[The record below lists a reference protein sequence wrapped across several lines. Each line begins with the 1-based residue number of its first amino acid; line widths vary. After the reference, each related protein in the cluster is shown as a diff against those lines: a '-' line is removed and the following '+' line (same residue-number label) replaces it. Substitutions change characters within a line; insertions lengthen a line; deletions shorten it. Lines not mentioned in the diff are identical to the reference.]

1 MSEQGNGRQRAGVA
15 ALRRARHVLE
25 AAGLVLALGLLRLL
39 PVDSASNLGGF
50 LARTIGPRLPV
61 SRRAWRN
68 LRLVFPEKPEAEI
81 AAIIRGMWDN
91 LGRVVAEY
99 PHLGQITALEENRV
113 IWKGKEPVSRVRDE
127 GKAAIFVS
135 AHLANWEIMAVT
147 AARHGLDMTVV
158 VREPNNP
165 LVRPIL
171 ERLRGV
177 AGGGRTP
184 KGPAGA
190 KQAIRILRE
199 GRMLGLLFDQKMND
213 GIAVPFFDIEAMTVA
228 APAQLALR
236 FQCPI
241 VPVRITRTGPGAY
254 EVTTHPALELPDS
267 GDRQAD
273 TAAVMAELN
282 RILED
287 WVRARP
293 QEWLWLHRRWPEA
306 AYRHGDKF
314 HKPPETGR

>member
-1 MSEQGNGRQRAGVA
+1 MSEQGHAAPRAGIAV
-15 ALRRARHVLE
+15 LRRAKCLLE
-25 AAGLVLALGLLRLL
+25 AVGLVLALGLLRLL

-50 LARTIGPRLPV
+50 LARTIGPRLPI

-68 LRLVFPEKPEAEI
+68 LRLVSPEKPEAEI

-91 LGRVVAEY
+91 LGRVAAEY
-99 PHLGQITALEENRV
+99 PHLGRITALEENRV
-113 IWKGKEPVSRVRDE
+113 IWDEREPVRRLRAE

-135 AHLANWEIMAVT
+135 AHLANWEIMAVA
-147 AARHGLDMTVV
+147 AARRGLDMTVI

-171 ERLRGV
+171 DRLRGV
-177 AGGGRTP
+177 AGGDRAP

-213 GIAVPFFDIEAMTVA
+213 GIAVPFFGIEAMTVA

-241 VPVRITRTGPGAY
+241 VPVRITRTGPGAFR
-254 EVTTHPALELPDS
+254 VTAHAPLELPDT

-287 WVRARP
+287 WIRARP

-306 AYRHGDKF
+306 AYRHAEKQDS
-314 HKPPETGR
+314 PPESRG